1 MRQDF
6 AIMKELEK
14 LYKNPLPASR
24 SGVLYNAFAYPTKIS
39 PEAIAI
45 YIACHTK
52 IGDTVLDPFAGSGT
66 TGLATLLCDQPTEE
80 MLNTA
85 KALGVKPVWGKRN
98 AVLYELSTLGAF
110 ISQVMCNPPDSK
122 KFKKVAKEFI
132 SEAEKEKRTICLET
146 STLKN
151 IRWYQSFGFNI
162 YHELDFGYTLFCLK
176 KE

>member
-1 MRQDF
+1 MRPDF
-6 AIMKELEK
+6 TIMKELEK

-132 SEAEKEKRTICLET
+132 SEAEKELAEIYSVKDGNDNNG
-146 STLKN
+146 TL
-151 IRWYQSFGFNI
+151 RYAS
-162 YHELDFGYTLFCLK
+162 LVRDFTLS
-176 KE
+176 